1 MNLESILF
9 FIFAG
14 ASIISSVMA
23 ISRRQPIFG
32 VMYLLVLGLSVAGLF
47 AVKKAFFLSLIQI
60 IIYVGAVLVL
70 FVFVI
75 AMINLSKEE
84 LIFGKIRRSRFLF
97 LIPVMLIFILI
108 LSVVISESGHNI
120 QRFQFFTAKDVS
132 LALYK
137 DLLFHFEY
145 LSVFLLSAIVITVFI
160 GMRGKKQ

>member
-75 AMINLSKEE
+75 AMMNLSKEE

>member
-9 FIFAG
+9 FVFAS
-14 ASIISSVMA
+14 ASIISSVLA

-75 AMINLSKEE
+75 AMMNLSKEE
-84 LIFGKIRRSRFLF
+84 LIFGKIRRSRFFF
-97 LIPVMLIFILI
+97 LIPLMLTFILI
-108 LSVVISESGHNI
+108 LSVVISESAHNI
-120 QRFQFFTAKDVS
+120 QKFQFFTAKDVS

-137 DLLFHFEY
+137 DLIFHFEY

-160 GMRGKKQ
+160 GMRGKKL

>member
-1 MNLESILF
+1 MF
-9 FIFAG
+9 FIFAS
-14 ASIISSVMA
+14 ASIISSVLA

-75 AMINLSKEE
+75 AMMNLSKEE

-108 LSVVISESGHNI
+108 LSVVISESGHNV
-120 QRFQFFTAKDVS
+120 QRFQFFSAKDVS

-160 GMRGKKQ
+160 GMKGKKQ